1 MRILVCDDDSVIR
14 YLLNVVLAKRDDHDV
29 IEVADATA
37 VVSTA
42 VETRPDIIVLD
53 YTMPGRSGA
62 DLVRDLNAHPDVA
75 GIPVVFLTGRSDLPA
90 SELEELGVAGLI
102 EKPFD
107 TSTLTDRLRTMAG
120 VTV

>member
-14 YLLNVVLAKRDDHDV
+14 YLLNVVLAKHGDNEV
-29 IEVADATA
+29 IQVADAAA
-37 VVSTA
+37 VVST
-42 VETRPDIIVLD
+42 VLETRPDIIVLD
-53 YTMPGRSGA
+53 YTMPNRSGA
-62 DLVRDLNAHPDVA
+62 DLVRDLAEHPEVA
-75 GIPVVFLTGRSDLPA
+75 TIPVVFLTGRSDIPV

-107 TSTLTDRLRTMAG
+107 TSTLVGRLRRMAG